1 MSETMDALF
10 SFLFWA
16 FTAVGATSKT
26 ATSVLYVLYPAH
38 ILLLFG
44 MLAFALG
51 CRVMVRPLLGG
62 KLNICAFFCNGC
74 IFTVNVGWC
83 CFSITSNTDSWSHKK
98 TSASILSAL
107 RIPVL
112 VLLICALWLQGF
124 SINLSNKQWFY
135 N

>member
-10 SFLFWA
+10 SFLFGA

-83 CFSITSNTDSWSHKK
+83 CFSITSNTDS
-98 TSASILSAL
+98 
-107 RIPVL
+107 
-112 VLLICALWLQGF
+112 
-124 SINLSNKQWFY
+124 
-135 N
+135 